1 MGEVEKNLQLCI
13 GEKEKKIAPYRAKYT
28 EWWLVL
34 PDHIEYG
41 IDPEDHQ
48 IYRAEVVPN
57 LSHNFAKI
65 ILLDPRNHHRVFEI
79 SQVNPSM

>member
-1 MGEVEKNLQLCI
+1 MHWRKRE
-13 GEKEKKIAPYRAKYT
+13 KIAPYRG
-28 EWWLVL
+28 EVHGVGRLVL

-65 ILLDPRNHHRVFEI
+65 ILLDPRTITVCFEI
-79 SQVNPSM
+79 LSVKPIDVIVMGIGI